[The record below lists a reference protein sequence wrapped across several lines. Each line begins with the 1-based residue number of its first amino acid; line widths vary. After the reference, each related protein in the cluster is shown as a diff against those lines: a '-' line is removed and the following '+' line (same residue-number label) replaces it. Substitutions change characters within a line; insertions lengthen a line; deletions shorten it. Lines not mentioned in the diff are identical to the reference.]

1 MGTSYPNRTNARGI
15 WKLSDITKNKITDGT
30 YPGSSPAPSGRALI
44 GGGFAPG
51 YVATT
56 DFVQIGTAGDAT
68 DFGDLSIAKGES
80 GCISSFIRAIWCG
93 GNTAVSPNATNIIDY
108 VHFATLGNA
117 ADFGDIGGASIR
129 ATGVA
134 GNNTRGVVTEGSSD
148 SDQLQFISPQTL
160 GNATDFGNLSVA
172 RVYVAGMTSNTRGL
186 FAGGFSPTLRD
197 TVDFIEIASTG
208 NAVDFGNLTA
218 ANRKG
223 MSCSSHIRGVY
234 GGGISPSLNVI
245 QYLTMS
251 SLGNMSDFGDLSGN
265 RTEPASTSDSVRG
278 VWAGGQVPS
287 NTNIIEQV
295 EISTTG
301 DATDFGD
308 LTAARYSAAANS
320 NAHGGLNTF
329 HPRAPELYS
338 ITGKP
343 FPDGGGG
350 VGDLGIFAGG
360 EYNYSNI
367 VEFITISSVGN
378 GVDYGD
384 LDGTRSALSGAGG
397 KTRGFTGGGQPGLS
411 NVITY
416 KDFRSKGN
424 FSDFGDLTGV
434 RDKLASLNTDTRAVW
449 GGGRTETSSNTNSN
463 VMDYITMASIGNASD
478 FGDLSVSRKG
488 IQGGSSTTRGV
499 FSGGYTPSFSDVM
512 DYITIAN
519 TGNATDFGNLTV
531 ARAPIGGTGA
541 ASSTRMLTAGGQKSS
556 NSNVVDYITIANT
569 GNATDFGDLEIVT
582 PYSTGVSN
590 STRAVFTGFNNTGAP
605 GADSTFGNCPQ
616 INYFTIAS
624 TGNYTTFGE
633 LTSRRYGLAGISNGH
648 GGLS

>member
-1 MGTSYPNRTNARGI
+1 
-15 WKLSDITKNKITDGT
+15 
-30 YPGSSPAPSGRALI
+30 
-44 GGGFAPG
+44 
-51 YVATT
+51 
-56 DFVQIGTAGDAT
+56 
-68 DFGDLSIAKGES
+68 
-80 GCISSFIRAIWCG
+80 
-93 GNTAVSPNATNIIDY
+93 
-108 VHFATLGNA
+108 
-117 ADFGDIGGASIR
+117 
-129 ATGVA
+129 
-134 GNNTRGVVTEGSSD
+134 
-148 SDQLQFISPQTL
+148 
-160 GNATDFGNLSVA
+160 
-172 RVYVAGMTSNTRGL
+172 
-186 FAGGFSPTLRD
+186 
-197 TVDFIEIASTG
+197 
-208 NAVDFGNLTA
+208 
-218 ANRKG
+218 
-223 MSCSSHIRGVY
+223 
-234 GGGISPSLNVI
+234 
-245 QYLTMS
+245 MS

-265 RTEPASTSDSVRG
+265 RIEPASTSDSVRG
-278 VWAGGQVPS
+278 VWAGGQVPG

-301 DATDFGD
+301 NATDFGD

-338 ITGKP
+338 PTGKP

-478 FGDLSVSRKG
+478 FGDLTNASPRTMATSNKTNGVV
-488 IQGGSSTTRGV
+488 QLGSASGNPQVTVEFVVIATT
-499 FSGGYTPSFSDVM
+499 
-512 DYITIAN
+512 AN
-519 TGNATDFGNLTV
+519 
-531 ARAPIGGTGA
+531 
-541 ASSTRMLTAGGQKSS
+541 SS
-556 NSNVVDYITIANT
+556 
-569 GNATDFGDLEIVT
+569 DFGDL
-582 PYSTGVSN
+582 S
-590 STRAVFTGFNNTGAP
+590 AVGRSSA
-605 GADSTFGNCPQ
+605 
-616 INYFTIAS
+616 
-624 TGNYTTFGE
+624 
-633 LTSRRYGLAGISNGH
+633 TSGGH
-648 GGLS
+648 GGLA

>member
-1 MGTSYPNRTNARGI
+1 MSSITRGVWGAGDPSTNVI
-15 WKLSDITKNKITDGT
+15 
-30 YPGSSPAPSGRALI
+30 
-44 GGGFAPG
+44 
-51 YVATT
+51 
-56 DFVQIGTAGDAT
+56 DFVQIASAGTAT
-68 DFGDLSIAKGES
+68 DFGDATVARFNNRG
-80 GCISSFIRAIWCG
+80 SSNGHAGIE
-93 GNTAVSPNATNIIDY
+93 
-108 VHFATLGNA
+108 
-117 ADFGDIGGASIR
+117 ADF
-129 ATGVA
+129 
-134 GNNTRGVVTEGSSD
+134 
-148 SDQLQFISPQTL
+148 
-160 GNATDFGNLSVA
+160 
-172 RVYVAGMTSNTRGL
+172 
-186 FAGGFSPTLRD
+186 
-197 TVDFIEIASTG
+197 
-208 NAVDFGNLTA
+208 
-218 ANRKG
+218 
-223 MSCSSHIRGVY
+223 
-234 GGGISPSLNVI
+234 
-245 QYLTMS
+245 
-251 SLGNMSDFGDLSGN
+251 
-265 RTEPASTSDSVRG
+265 
-278 VWAGGQVPS
+278 
-287 NTNIIEQV
+287 
-295 EISTTG
+295 
-301 DATDFGD
+301 
-308 LTAARYSAAANS
+308 
-320 NAHGGLNTF
+320 
-329 HPRAPELYS
+329 PRAPELYS
-338 ITGKP
+338 PTGRP

-378 GVDYGD
+378 GADYGD

-434 RDKLASLNTDTRAVW
+434 RDKLASVNTDTRAVW